1 MIQQLANV
9 IVNAQDTGYVAQEGD
24 LQAAVEQF
32 NPNLNADLVKKLDD
46 QWFNTSPM
54 EIGGLKR
61 SEFIAV
67 KLIEDLKNRE

>member
-46 QWFNTSPM
+46 QWFHTSPM
-54 EIGGLKR
+54 KIGGLKR